1 MKDEMTQVGKSRL
14 RVIVEPTRNEFLVF
28 ASDDHYTSPVAHAL
42 VVRSVASIV
51 GEMASLAVVLV
62 YLPST

>member
-1 MKDEMTQVGKSRL
+1 MEDEMTQVGKSRL
-14 RVIVEPTRNEFLVF
+14 RVIVEAIRNDFLVF
-28 ASDDHYTSPVAHAL
+28 APDDHYTPPVAHAH

-51 GEMASLAVVLV
+51 GEVASLAVVLV